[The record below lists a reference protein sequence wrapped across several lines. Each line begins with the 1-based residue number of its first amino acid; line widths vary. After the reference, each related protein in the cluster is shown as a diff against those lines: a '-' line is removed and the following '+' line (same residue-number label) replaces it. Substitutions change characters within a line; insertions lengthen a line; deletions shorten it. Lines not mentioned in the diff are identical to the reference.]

1 MTLSLKMESYVYGV
15 QDVVTNEGNKRMNV
29 RILLSLA
36 GGLGLFLFGMDL
48 MSDSIEKVAGA
59 KLRRILEIFTTNR
72 FTGMLVGIV
81 FTGIIQSSSACT
93 AMVVSFVNSGLMN
106 LYQAA
111 GVIFGA
117 NIGTTITSQLVS
129 LNLSAAA
136 PVILLCGVLGMM
148 FSKKEKLKKIAEVIV
163 GFGIL
168 FTGLNTMS
176 SGMAEMKNVP
186 EVVDLMKSLTSPLLA
201 TLVGTVLT
209 AVIQS
214 SSVTVSIVLLLAYQG
229 FLDPGIC
236 LYIILGCNIGA
247 CATALITSLPG
258 KKDAKRAALIHFWFN
273 VVGTLLIYVILF
285 FAKDLVIQLIQSIS
299 ADNGRF
305 VANAHTIIKVF
316 QVIVLFPF
324 SGAIVKLA
332 SITVP
337 GEDKKVGYRESYQ
350 LKYIG
355 EKVVFNPATAV
366 VEVIKELDRMASL
379 ASENLNRAM
388 NALITLDEEDI
399 QEVYEVEKNID
410 FLNHAITNYLVRINQ
425 TTLPIEDLKSL
436 GALFH
441 VVNDIE
447 RIGDHAENVA
457 DAAKQR
463 LETGVNISKEAQR
476 ELGEMLDMVNTIIQY
491 SIEMFSKSDDRHLN
505 DVILLEDKVD
515 NKERELQQRHVER
528 LARGECTP
536 EAGMIFSDIVSGL
549 ERVADHAT
557 NIAFAIREEE
567 N

>member
-1 MTLSLKMESYVYGV
+1 MS
-15 QDVVTNEGNKRMNV
+15 V
-29 RILLSLA
+29 RIILSLA

-59 KLRRILEIFTTNR
+59 RLRRILEIFTTNR
-72 FTGMLVGIV
+72 FTGMLVGII

-93 AMVVSFVNSGLMN
+93 SMVVSFVNSGLMN

-136 PVILLCGVLGMM
+136 PVILLCGVLVMM
-148 FSKKEKLKKIAEVIV
+148 FSKKEKLKKLAEVIV

-176 SGMAEMKNVP
+176 TGMEEMKNVP
-186 EVVDLMKSLTSPLLA
+186 EVVDLMKSLTNPLLA
-201 TLVGTVLT
+201 TLTGTILT

-229 FLDPGIC
+229 FLEPGIC

-273 VVGTLLIYVILF
+273 VIGTVLIYVILF
-285 FAKDLVIQLIQSIS
+285 FAKDPIIRLIQAIS

-305 VANAHTIIKVF
+305 VANAHTIIKIF
-316 QVIVLFPF
+316 QVIILFPF

-355 EKVVFNPATAV
+355 DKVVFNPATAV

-399 QEVYEVEKNID
+399 QEVYEVEKNIN
-410 FLNHAITNYLVRINQ
+410 FLNHAITDYLVKINQ

-457 DAAKQR
+457 DSARQR
-463 LETGVNISKEAQR
+463 REDGINISKEAQR

-491 SIEMFSKSDDRHLN
+491 SIEMFAKSDDRHMN
-505 DVILLEDKVD
+505 EVILLEEKVD

-557 NIAFAIREEE
+557 NIAFAIREGDGM
-567 N
+567 

>member
-1 MTLSLKMESYVYGV
+1 
-15 QDVVTNEGNKRMNV
+15 MNV

-59 KLRRILEIFTTNR
+59 RLRRILEIFTTNR

-129 LNLSAAA
+129 FNLSAVA
-136 PVILLCGVLGMM
+136 PVFLLCGVLVMM
-148 FSKKEKLKKIAEVIV
+148 FSKKEKVKKFAEVIV

-186 EVVDLMKSLTSPLLA
+186 ELVDLLKSLDNPLLA
-201 TLVGTVLT
+201 TVVGTVLT

-214 SSVTVSIVLLLAYQG
+214 SSVTVSIVLLLANQG
-229 FLDPGIC
+229 FLDLGIC

-247 CATALITSLPG
+247 CATALIASLPG

-273 VVGTLLIYVILF
+273 VIGTLLIYVILF
-285 FAKDLVIQLIQSIS
+285 AAKDPIIRLIQSIS

-305 VANAHTIIKVF
+305 VANAHTIIKIF

-350 LKYIG
+350 LKFIG
-355 EKVVFNPATAV
+355 DKVVFNPATAV

-399 QEVYEVEKNID
+399 EEVYEVEKNIN
-410 FLNHAITNYLVRINQ
+410 FLNHAITNYLVKINQ

-457 DAAKQR
+457 DAARQR
-463 LETGVNISKEAQR
+463 KEGNLSISKEAQR
-476 ELGEMLDMVNTIIQY
+476 ELGEMLDMVNTIFQY
-491 SIEMFSKSDDRHLN
+491 AIEMFAKSDDRHMN

-536 EAGMIFSDIVSGL
+536 EAGMIFSDIISGL

-557 NIAFAIREEE
+557 NIAFAIRDEDGV
-567 N
+567 